1 MTIKALWPKKGDR
14 LLIALEQDSKDRL
27 WGIIA
32 DEPVFRS
39 ISRTPG
45 EELKNK
51 DVTGTV
57 FRLKLVGTFIL
68 TDDHYIRIHSP
79 IRAGD

>member
-1 MTIKALWPKKGDR
+1 MAKKGDR

-45 EELKNK
+45 EELK
-51 DVTGTV
+51 
-57 FRLKLVGTFIL
+57 
-68 TDDHYIRIHSP
+68 IRTSP
-79 IRAGD
+79 EPSSV